1 MLNPWLTLSFKA
13 FQLGIEAQS
22 VVALRM
28 MRLASGG
35 AGTRAEMGRMIQEK
49 AAAVV
54 EAQFAATAAAVAG
67 NKDHVGTLPSGAM
80 KPAKTLKGALAFLE
94 LAPNALSDLK
104 AGYVR
109 FPELEIEE
117 SAKTP

>member
-35 AGTRAEMGRMIQEK
+35 AGTRVEMGRMIQEK
-49 AAAVV
+49 AAAIA

-67 NKDHVGTLPSGAM
+67 NKDHVIAGKA
-80 KPAKTLKGALAFLE
+80 LKVFRKRVRA
-94 LAPNALSDLK
+94 NRRRLS
-104 AGYVR
+104 R
-109 FPELEIEE
+109 R
-117 SAKTP
+117 